1 MKCLSLR
8 FFQKILK
15 FSKILNAKVFAKMER
30 RDCVCDLMSLVF
42 DVCVGTLIGAVPL
55 LHEKVSMIEM
65 LKKN

>member
-1 MKCLSLR
+1 M
-8 FFQKILK
+8 
-15 FSKILNAKVFAKMER
+15 
-30 RDCVCDLMSLVF
+30 CDLMSLVF